1 MQSLG
6 ICQVV
11 KCLSKRLLCAK
22 LKYWLCSDNC
32 KFILQAFLFRSW
44 ASVRV
49 MTADQR
55 AELIHRVVQDDLSE
69 KLSYKD
75 CEKIAKDLN
84 LTLEQ
89 VRLSSSLV
97 MRF

>member
-1 MQSLG
+1 M
-6 ICQVV
+6 
-11 KCLSKRLLCAK
+11 KYPSKRLLFK
-22 LKYWLCSDNC
+22 PYL
-32 KFILQAFLFRSW
+32 LQVFLFRSW

-55 AELIHRVVQDDLSE
+55 AELLNRVVQDDISE
-69 KLSYKD
+69 KISYKD

-89 VRLSSSLV
+89 VRLSSNLLA
-97 MRF
+97 